1 MKIVHTSDWHVG
13 KTLRG
18 RSRADEHR
26 AALAE
31 IAEIT
36 RQEQADLVIVAGDLF
51 DSAAP
56 TAESENIVYRSL
68 LDLSSTGARVAI
80 VAGNHDNE
88 RRLQAVQP
96 LLELGSVVTRAVA
109 AEGLF
114 TFTSSDGEPASL
126 ALLPWVPKHQIE
138 KVEHVLSLDPSELL
152 QHYAERVKRIIE
164 RLCAP
169 MTGDAVNILAAH
181 MSMPLDDPG
190 EEVRQAH
197 LFDYAVSA
205 AAFPASLHYV
215 ALGHYHRPIDVGG
228 PCPIHYC
235 GSPLWLGFPR
245 QEHEGD
251 DKGINIIDATPGKPA
266 QIRFRPLTSGRRL
279 RTLRGSLAEL
289 EQQAGAYGEDYLRI
303 FVRDQARA
311 GVAQQVREWFPHCVD
326 VSMDTGFMNEDPD
339 ERPSRAGKSPK
350 ELFHDYLTERHAVDE
365 RVEALFDELLQE
377 AYAPDPA

>member
-26 AALAE
+26 AALTE
-31 IAEIT
+31 IAEIA

-56 TAESENIVYRSL
+56 TAESENIVYRAL

-109 AEGLF
+109 AEGLV
-114 TFTSSDGEPASL
+114 TFTSNDGEPASL

-164 RLCAP
+164 RLCGP

-245 QEHEGD
+245 QEHEAG
-251 DKGINIIDATPGKPA
+251 DKGINIIEATPGKPA
-266 QIRFRPLTSGRRL
+266 QIRFRPLTSGRRF

-326 VSMDTGFMNEDPD
+326 VSMDTSFMNDDPD

-350 ELFHDYLTERHAVDE
+350 ELFHDYLTERNAVDE
-365 RVEALFDELLQE
+365 RVEALFDSLLQE